1 MLVIKFDCVVDNDLM
16 VLIAQLV
23 CLIDCVHLFKKAF
36 FHFFNSDFHTVQGE
50 NGLIGQV
57 LLLRVK
63 YSDKGI
69 SLTISLAWLEDHI
82 KVEL

>member
-1 MLVIKFDCVVDNDLM
+1 MLTMKFNCVIDNSLT
-16 VLIAQLV
+16 VLIAQLI
-23 CLIDCVHLFKKAF
+23 CLISCVHLFKKAF
-36 FHFFNSDFHTVQGE
+36 FHLFNSDFHTVQGE

-69 SLTISLAWLEDHI
+69 SLIISLAWLEDYME
-82 KVEL
+82 VEL